1 MSRSS
6 ITRAAVAVLAAAAVG
21 PVWASTAGAAT
32 VTKTDDTAADFSAG
46 TTSGT
51 VVRSPG
57 SVELARKLETTF
69 DGAGPAL
76 PTGWTS
82 KAWTVP
88 PSNGTGNGTSTVGGG
103 AVTVD
108 GARLD
113 SGVDASPG
121 SSLTFRATFGAGH
134 YQHVGFATDFD
145 THPWAMFSTSGA
157 GDAVY
162 ARTFDGINPETVKRL
177 DGVTLDAPHTFR
189 IDWTATGVDY
199 TVDNNIVDSQPVV
212 LTAPMRPQASDLDA
226 GGPTLSVASLAL
238 STHVASGTFT
248 SRVLDA
254 GDDRVTAVTVTP
266 TATTPTGTTLT
277 YEARS
282 GDTPAAVDAASYGP
296 LGSLAAHRY
305 VQYRA
310 TFGATNAEATP
321 SLEKV
326 DAAFTIDDQAPVVT
340 IGAAQVNGTSATI
353 PFSADDHAATFAC
366 SLDNAAFAACATPAS
381 LTGLSVGS
389 HTLRVR
395 ATDAVGNASVVAERT
410 FAIAPP
416 TTGGGGTPPPSG
428 GGGAP
433 PPSGGG
439 GTQPPPTSGGQADH
453 TAPKVVLSPRS
464 VRVSK
469 GGKVA
474 FRIKCP
480 RTETRCKVT
489 LELKRGRTIVARKTV
504 SIRGGKTAKVTLRL
518 RKSAR
523 TYLAT
528 HARLKATAVT
538 AARDAAG
545 NRKTTRVEVTL
556 RAPAS

>member
-1 MSRSS
+1 
-6 ITRAAVAVLAAAAVG
+6 
-21 PVWASTAGAAT
+21 VWASTAGAAT
-32 VTKTDDTAADFSAG
+32 VTKTDDTAADFSGG

-82 KAWTVP
+82 TAWTVP

-113 SGVDASPG
+113 SGVTAGPG
-121 SSLTFRATFGAGH
+121 SSLQFTATFGTAPF
-134 YQHVGFATDFD
+134 QHVGFATDFNVE
-145 THPWAMFSTSGA
+145 PWAMFSTGS
-157 GDAVY
+157 DATAIY
-162 ARTFDGINPETVKRL
+162 ARTTNGTTATTNEPV
-177 DGVTLDAPHTFR
+177 VTGAAATQPHTFR
-189 IDWTATGVDY
+189 IDWTQTGFVYFVDG
-199 TVDNNIVDSQPVV
+199 TQVASHPSAVAS
-212 LTAPMRPQASDLDA
+212 AMRPQASDLDA

-254 GDDRVTAVTVTP
+254 GDGRVTAVTVTP

-282 GDTPAAVDAASYGP
+282 GDTPEAVDAASYGP

-321 SLEKV
+321 SLDKV

-366 SLDNAAFAACATPAS
+366 SVDNAAFAACATPAS

-428 GGGAP
+428 GGGGAP

-464 VRVSK
+464 VRVAK

-504 SIRGGKTAKVTLRL
+504 SIRGGETAKVTLRL

-523 TYLAT
+523 TYLST

-545 NRKTTRVEVTL
+545 NRKTTRVKVTL